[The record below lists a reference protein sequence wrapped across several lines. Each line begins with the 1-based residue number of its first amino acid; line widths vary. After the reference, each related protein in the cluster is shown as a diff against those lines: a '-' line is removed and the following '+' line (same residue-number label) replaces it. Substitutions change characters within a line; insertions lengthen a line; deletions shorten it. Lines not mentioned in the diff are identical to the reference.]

1 MFQLQ
6 NLTSRFCMAA
16 ACSLIMHGAVC
27 AQYTTNHQVTP
38 RPSMVPSQTFT
49 TDGGECACRNI
60 PGGYPCQT
68 GCKKCMLAVDCRT
81 CTGEEARWRD
91 MRPIDFGAYGQGSYA
106 GPSRSAHL
114 SEYRL
119 RPGDQVQ
126 ALYLLTR
133 RQERGGEYR
142 LAPGDQILIES
153 VADDDLQR
161 GTLERGLVIQ
171 PDGTITVR
179 LLGQIHAGGLTVNQL
194 REVLEEQYTEF
205 YDQPAIDVTPVRFN
219 VLAEDIINAV
229 GGQSGLQQQA
239 LTQTVMPDGK
249 LRLPRIGQLCV
260 QGMTLS
266 ELKREINLRYSEI
279 VVGLEVE
286 PVLTEQAPHFAYV
299 LGLVNQP
306 ARIEL
311 ESPTTVLGAIATAG
325 GTTVGGNLRQIVI
338 FRRAEDWR
346 LISTVLDL
354 RGAIYGR
361 RPTPSDEIWIQDG
374 DVIIVPAAPIQIFD
388 NFVQKVF
395 TEGIYGAVPANF
407 NIGDDN

>member
-1 MFQLQ
+1 
-6 NLTSRFCMAA
+6 
-16 ACSLIMHGAVC
+16 
-27 AQYTTNHQVTP
+27 
-38 RPSMVPSQTFT
+38 
-49 TDGGECACRNI
+49 
-60 PGGYPCQT
+60 
-68 GCKKCMLAVDCRT
+68 
-81 CTGEEARWRD
+81 
-91 MRPIDFGAYGQGSYA
+91 
-106 GPSRSAHL
+106 
-114 SEYRL
+114 
-119 RPGDQVQ
+119 
-126 ALYLLTR
+126 
-133 RQERGGEYR
+133 
-142 LAPGDQILIES
+142 
-153 VADDDLQR
+153 
-161 GTLERGLVIQ
+161 
-171 PDGTITVR
+171 
-179 LLGQIHAGGLTVNQL
+179 
-194 REVLEEQYTEF
+194 
-205 YDQPAIDVTPVRFN
+205 
-219 VLAEDIINAV
+219 
-229 GGQSGLQQQA
+229 
-239 LTQTVMPDGK
+239 
-249 LRLPRIGQLCV
+249 
-260 QGMTLS
+260 MTLS